1 MGGGAAGGGWSIGS
15 GVNQGRVEYMG
26 VEIIEWSVDWKAL
39 FANYT

>member
-26 VEIIEWSVDWKAL
+26 VEIIE
-39 FANYT
+39 